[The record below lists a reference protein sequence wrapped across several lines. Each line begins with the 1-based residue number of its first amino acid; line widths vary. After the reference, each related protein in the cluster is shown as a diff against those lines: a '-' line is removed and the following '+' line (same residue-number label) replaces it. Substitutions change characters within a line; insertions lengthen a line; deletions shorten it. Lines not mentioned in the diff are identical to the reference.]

1 MIKPSLN
8 DYRLYFV
15 TESRLN
21 RGYSIVEQVEA
32 VLRAGVKIIQLREKE
47 MDEEKFITLAL
58 KIAEI
63 VHKENAYLIIDDRV
77 QIVVKS
83 GADGVH
89 LGQHDMP
96 LTEAREILGNKK
108 IIGISVKTEIEALE
122 AQMRGADYLAVNGV
136 FPTQTKT
143 DLGELP
149 GLRGVNR
156 IRNCTNI
163 PVIGIGGIHPE
174 NCRSV
179 IEAGADGVAVIT
191 AITMSEDMEKVC
203 HLFFEN
209 LK

>member
-1 MIKPSLN
+1 MSKPSLH

-15 TESRLN
+15 TESHLN
-21 RGYSIVEQVEA
+21 RGYSIMEQVQA
-32 VLRAGVKIIQLREKE
+32 VLRAGVKIIQLREKD
-47 MDEEKFITLAL
+47 MDEEKFIALAS

-77 QIVVKS
+77 KVANQS

-96 LTEAREILGNKK
+96 LPEARTILGNEK
-108 IIGISVKTEIEALE
+108 IIGISVKTEIEALT
-122 AQMRGADYLAVNGV
+122 AQIQGADYVAVNGV
-136 FPTQTKT
+136 FPTKTKT

-149 GLRGVNR
+149 GLEGVQR

-179 IEAGADGVAVIT
+179 IEAGADGIAVIT
-191 AITMSEDMEKVC
+191 AITMAEDMEKIC
-203 HLFFEN
+203 RIFFET
-209 LK
+209 LR